1 MCSEPN
7 TFVQTLKDIKMK
19 KVIIIGATSGIGKG
33 LAERFL
39 REGNTVGITGRRE
52 DKLQEICSQNKNCF
66 YSVSDVT
73 KDTDTVRQ
81 LSNLVNRVGGM
92 DILIFCSG
100 IGELNPELD
109 YLLEKP
115 TLFNQCNRI
124 YQCSG
129 LGFSLFSEAR
139 MGAFDCNFIC
149 RRNAR

>member
-1 MCSEPN
+1 MFRTQYLCANFKRYKNEKSYYYRSY
-7 TFVQTLKDIKMK
+7 FI
-19 KVIIIGATSGIGKG
+19 
-33 LAERFL
+33 

-115 TLFNQCNRI
+115 TLLTNVI
-124 YQCSG
+124 G
-129 LGFSLFSEAR
+129 LP
-139 MGAFDCNFIC
+139 M
-149 RRNAR
+149 

>member
-1 MCSEPN
+1 MCSEPD
-7 TFVQTLKDIKMK
+7 TFVQTLKNIKMK

-115 TLFNQCNRI
+115 TL
-124 YQCSG
+124 
-129 LGFSLFSEAR
+129 
-139 MGAFDCNFIC
+139 
-149 RRNAR
+149 

>member
-1 MCSEPN
+1 
-7 TFVQTLKDIKMK
+7 MK

-81 LSNLVNRVGGM
+81 LSGRYGYTYILFGNR
-92 DILIFCSG
+92 
-100 IGELNPELD
+100 
-109 YLLEKP
+109 
-115 TLFNQCNRI
+115 
-124 YQCSG
+124 
-129 LGFSLFSEAR
+129 
-139 MGAFDCNFIC
+139 GAKS
-149 RRNAR
+149 